1 MDNLHSKTNTFF
13 LSLQFVG
20 KEIKCTFAAVMSVKK
35 LFKRYSLLV
44 SICVGTIV
52 YFLFAN
58 VTSLYPVGDAV
69 TPFLIGSLP
78 YVMAALLYVTFCKIK
93 LKEMR
98 PRRWHM
104 RLQLI
109 YIAISSVLA
118 LAAAFCTDAST
129 KLVLEGIFICFIC
142 PTAAAA
148 AVVADKLGGNI
159 SSLTIYTIMSNLLA
173 SLLIPLFFPMIEKGV
188 DISFFKAFVM
198 VLYNVTGVLVLPL
211 LLAIVSKRVLPRFV
225 RWIASVKDL
234 AFYMWCYNLA
244 IVTGLTVRNTLHSS
258 VSGWVLA
265 LLLFSP
271 ALVAI
276 IQFAIG
282 KAVGRPYGENISAG
296 QSFGQKNTVVAIWLT
311 ITFLNPLAALAPGA
325 YVIWQNLINAW
336 QLWYKDKFGYVKW

>member
-1 MDNLHSKTNTFF
+1 M
-13 LSLQFVG
+13 
-20 KEIKCTFAAVMSVKK
+20 KK
-35 LFKRYSLLV
+35 FFKRYSLLI
-44 SICVGTIV
+44 SISVGTIL
-52 YFLFAN
+52 YFLFAD
-58 VTSLYPVGDAV
+58 VPFLFPVGDAV
-69 TPFLIGSLP
+69 SPWLIGSLP
-78 YVMAALLYVTFCKIK
+78 YVMAALLYVTFCKIN

-98 PRRWHM
+98 LRRWHIC
-104 RLQLI
+104 LQLI
-109 YIAISSVLA
+109 YIGISTLLA
-118 LAAAFCTDAST
+118 LLAAYVSEGSV
-129 KLVLEGIFICFIC
+129 KLVLEGFFICFIC

-159 SSLTIYTIMSNLLA
+159 SSLTIYTIMSNLIA

-188 DISFFKAFVM
+188 DISFFEAFVM

-211 LLAIVSKRVLPRFV
+211 ILAIISKKVIPAFV
-225 RWIASVKDL
+225 RWIVSVKDL

-244 IVTGLTVRNTLHSS
+244 IVTGLTVRNTLQSE

-265 LLLFSP
+265 FLLISP
-271 ALVAI
+271 AFAAL

-282 KAVGRPYGENISAG
+282 KAVGRCYGENISAG

-336 QLWYKDKFGYVKW
+336 QLWYKDKYGYVKW

>member
-1 MDNLHSKTNTFF
+1 M
-13 LSLQFVG
+13 
-20 KEIKCTFAAVMSVKK
+20 KEIKCTFASVMSIKK
-35 LFKRYSLLV
+35 IFKRYSLLI
-44 SICVGTIV
+44 SICVGTAL
-52 YFLFAN
+52 YFLFAG
-58 VTSLYPVGDAV
+58 VPYLYNMGDV
-69 TPFLIGSLP
+69 ISPWLIDSLP

-98 PRRWHM
+98 PRRWHLC
-104 RLQLI
+104 LQLV
-109 YIAISSVLA
+109 YVAISSLLA
-118 LAAAFCTDAST
+118 LAAAFCTDYSA
-129 KLVLEGIFICFIC
+129 KLVLEGVFICFIC

-188 DISFFKAFVM
+188 DISFFEAFVM

-211 LLAIVSKRVLPRFV
+211 VLAIISKKVIPGFV

-244 IVTGLTVRNTLHSS
+244 IVTGLTVRNTLRSE
-258 VSGWVLA
+258 VSGWVLVFLLVLPAFAA
-265 LLLFSP
+265 L
-271 ALVAI
+271 

-282 KAVGRPYGENISAG
+282 KAVGRRYGENISAG

-325 YVIWQNLINAW
+325 YVIWQNIINAW